1 MRTDA
6 PISRATFTVLVT
18 LPLLACLT
26 GCPHRAPAPEQGE
39 EWYRKEN
46 LFASFDAGA
55 ADLSLPN
62 AYLLELACYIGDR
75 GTFEVDR
82 TLQTWGFDRRRD
94 FRDLRTSTYGY
105 VASNDRMVL
114 VTFGGTDFMN
124 VRDLLSDVDALQLVY
139 DERYCRT
146 PEARVHRGFRDSL
159 NSVIDGVI
167 GEVKAQAAPATR
179 AERRAVQRTSAGE
192 TMIGTSSAT
201 TRPATRPATRV
212 TTRPTTRSATRATT
226 RPGSRGA
233 TSPRGTGKKLFIAGH
248 SRGGAFAVLAAAAYA
263 AARERDESLPELGGV
278 YTFGQPRVGNGPF
291 VEAMDSA
298 DVRLFRFVH
307 RDDPIPDVPPAGL
320 LSQRLSAERLPERHG
335 YQHGGVAVHLRAD
348 GRVVKLPPGG
358 TGGASLT
365 DPRAATV
372 GIASHYQAGYHEALY
387 AALSNPETIEEPA
400 WRATIS
406 AARVGA
412 LPAPTK

>member
-6 PISRATFTVLVT
+6 LPSRAVLT
-18 LPLLACLT
+18 LLIAAPMLLCLT

-39 EWYRKEN
+39 DWYRKEN
-46 LFASFDAGA
+46 LFALFETQST
-55 ADLSLPN
+55 DLSLPN

-139 DERYCRT
+139 DERYCAT

-167 GEVKAQAAPATR
+167 AEVKAQAAPAPR
-179 AERRAVQRTSAGE
+179 AERLAAQQTSGA
-192 TMIGTSSAT
+192 TMSETSSAT
-201 TRPATRPATRV
+201 TRPTTRA
-212 TTRPTTRSATRATT
+212 TTRPTTRPS
-226 RPGSRGA
+226 SRGA
-233 TSPRGTGKKLFIAGH
+233 TPPRGTGKKLFIAGH
-248 SRGGAFAVLAAAAYA
+248 SRGGAFAVLAAAAYV
-263 AARERDESLPELGGV
+263 AAREQDPSLPELGGV

-291 VEAMDSA
+291 VEALDA
-298 DVRLFRFVH
+298 HDVPLFRFVH
-307 RDDPIPDVPPAGL
+307 RDDPIPHVPPAGL
-320 LSQRLSAERLPERHG
+320 LSQRLGVERLPERHG

-365 DPRAATV
+365 DPRAATA
-372 GIASHYQAGYHEALY
+372 GISNHYQAAYHEALY
-387 AALSNPETIEEPA
+387 AALSNPEAIEEPM

-406 AARVGA
+406 PEHAAA
-412 LPAPTK
+412 LPRPGR

>member
-6 PISRATFTVLVT
+6 PPSSAILTVLVA

-39 EWYRKEN
+39 DWYRKEN
-46 LFASFDAGA
+46 LFASFDTQAQ
-55 ADLSLPN
+55 DLSLPN

-139 DERYCRT
+139 DERYCPT

-159 NSVIDGVI
+159 NSVIDGVVA
-167 GEVKAQAAPATR
+167 EVKSQAAPATR
-179 AERRAVQRTSAGE
+179 GERRAAQRAE
-192 TMIGTSSAT
+192 TRSTSSAM
-201 TRPATRPATRV
+201 TRPATRP
-212 TTRPTTRSATRATT
+212 TTRATTRSATRATT
-226 RPGSRGA
+226 RSA
-233 TSPRGTGKKLFIAGH
+233 TRRAASARTSGKKLFIAGH
-248 SRGGAFAVLAAAAYA
+248 SRGGAFAVLAAAAYG
-263 AARERDESLPELGGV
+263 AAREQDDSLPELGGV

-291 VEAMDSA
+291 VEAMDSQ

-320 LSQRLSAERLPERHG
+320 LSQRLSAERLPERFG

-372 GIASHYQAGYHEALY
+372 GISNHYQAGYHEALY
-387 AALSNPETIEEPA
+387 AALSNPETIDEPA

-406 AARVGA
+406 PERVGA
-412 LPAPTK
+412 LPSPK